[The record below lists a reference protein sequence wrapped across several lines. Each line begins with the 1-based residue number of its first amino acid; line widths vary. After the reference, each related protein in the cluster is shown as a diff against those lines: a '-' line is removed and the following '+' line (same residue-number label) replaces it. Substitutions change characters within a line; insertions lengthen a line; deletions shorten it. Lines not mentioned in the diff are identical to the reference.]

1 MVFLILLWDYLMIVL
16 MNMFVFE
23 MFLIV
28 IVMVVDNII
37 VNYIIMDISKYNL
50 R

>member
-1 MVFLILLWDYLMIVL
+1 MMFLILLWDYLMIVL

>member
-1 MVFLILLWDYLMIVL
+1 MMFLILLWDYLMIVL
-16 MNMFVFE
+16 MNIFVFE